1 MAEHREHARVPIE
14 LKVVYTRVNRFFA
27 DYTRNLS
34 RGGAFVLSREPL
46 PVGTRIALKLAVPSL
61 EEPISLCGEVVRH
74 GTPIEP
80 GMGIRF
86 IWDDSKGRGDFDA
99 LVEHLMR
106 ESLGPEVASALL
118 RGAFPD
124 GKVR

>member
-1 MAEHREHARVPIE
+1 MGEHREHARVPIE

-46 PVGTRIALKLAVPSL
+46 PVGTRIALKLTVPSL

-74 GTPIEP
+74 GTPAEP

-86 IWDDSKGRGDFDA
+86 IWDDSKGRGDFDV

-118 RGAFPD
+118 RGPD
-124 GKVR
+124 GKAR